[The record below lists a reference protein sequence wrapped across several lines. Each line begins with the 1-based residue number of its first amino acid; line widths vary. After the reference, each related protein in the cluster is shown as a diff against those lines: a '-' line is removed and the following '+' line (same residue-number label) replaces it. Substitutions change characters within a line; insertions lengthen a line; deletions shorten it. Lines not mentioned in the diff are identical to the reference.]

1 MAKKVSRNVKRRMT
15 VLVPFS
21 FGIFLVT
28 LFIILSYAYNIR
40 SLELEKIRLENYL
53 VNLKEEANNMED
65 EIEKLKDPEY
75 IAKYA
80 RENYLY
86 TKEGEY
92 VLKIEEKKKNEEES
106 KTLSIYPYIIIG
118 VISIIVFSI
127 FIKIIKKR
135 QRKNNK

>member
-92 VLKIEEKKKNEEES
+92 VLKIEEKKKKEEES
-106 KTLSIYPYIIIG
+106 KTPSIYPYIIIG

>member
-21 FGIFLVT
+21 FGVFLVT

-92 VLKIEEKKKNEEES
+92 VLKIEEKKKDEEES
-106 KTLSIYPYIIIG
+106 KTPSIYPYIIIG
-118 VISIIVFSI
+118 VISIIIFSI
-127 FIKIIKKR
+127 FINIIKKR

>member
-92 VLKIEEKKKNEEES
+92 VLKIEEKKKNEEEA

>member
-65 EIEKLKDPEY
+65 EIEKLKYPEY

>member
-53 VNLKEEANNMED
+53 VNLKEEANNMEY

-106 KTLSIYPYIIIG
+106 KTPSIYPYIIIG

>member
-86 TKEGEY
+86 TKQGEY
-92 VLKIEEKKKNEEES
+92 VLKIEEKKKNEEEA

>member
-106 KTLSIYPYIIIG
+106 KTPSIYPYIIIG

>member
-86 TKEGEY
+86 TKQGEY

>member
-40 SLELEKIRLENYL
+40 SLELEKIRLEKYL

-106 KTLSIYPYIIIG
+106 KTPSIYPYIIIG

>member
-53 VNLKEEANNMED
+53 VNLKEEAINMED

>member
-21 FGIFLVT
+21 FGVFLVT

-86 TKEGEY
+86 TKEG
-92 VLKIEEKKKNEEES
+92 VFDS
-106 KTLSIYPYIIIG
+106 SSSFFFSSILRTYSPSFVY
-118 VISIIVFSI
+118 
-127 FIKIIKKR
+127 K
-135 QRKNNK
+135 